1 MLLSSNFRLLLLQLD
16 RLAETPYF
24 SPNLDSFISELRKV
38 TREMIDRL
46 RSSPPRVNEKF
57 AHEALHHIWQ
67 LTQFLTGSTTKQVPY
82 EVVHVIERAARAWT
96 PNPLLITTAIVQE
109 SGFFFEGGPES
120 FFTGIEAEL
129 GIKIDARPVQIALPY
144 IYRHKPLF
152 CVPLFHELGHY
163 IDSAHDIV
171 GTSLLRYPP
180 ESGPALPGLGTI
192 EEVASKSEGEQ
203 RIWSKVVRRHR
214 HEYFADLFSVAYGGR
229 AARGFLEQFIPDEP
243 LRHTH
248 PSSADRFELME
259 DFYEG
264 RPNEIVDMFQD
275 TLISRGLPRLEKMFV
290 PVDLTASIEHV
301 RPYEVAS
308 DAELFGL
315 FETGWQFLMG
325 QWAIGSGNWAHMS
338 LDDRVDIVNDLV
350 EKSIRNRM
358 VREAWLAAANT

>member
-24 SPNLDSFISELRKV
+24 SPDLDAFIGELRKV

-46 RSSPPRVNEKF
+46 RATPPKVDEKF
-57 AHEALHHIWQ
+57 AHQALHHIWQ

-82 EVVHVIERAARAWT
+82 EVVHVIQRAARSWT

-109 SGFFFEGGPES
+109 SGFFFQGGPES

-129 GIKIDARPVQIALPY
+129 GIRIDARPVQIALPY

-163 IDSAHDIV
+163 VDSAHDIV
-171 GTSLLRYPP
+171 GTSLLRHPA
-180 ESGPALPGLGTI
+180 ENGPFLPGLGTA
-192 EEVASKSEGEQ
+192 EEVAAKSEVE
-203 RIWSKVVRRHR
+203 RKIWGKVVRRHR
-214 HEYFADLFSVAYGGR
+214 QEYFADLFSVAYGGL
-229 AARGFLEQFIPDEP
+229 AAKGFLEQFSPDDP
-243 LRHTH
+243 LQHTH

-259 DFYEG
+259 AFYEG

-275 TLISRGLPRLEKMFV
+275 TLVSRGLPKLEKKFA
-290 PVDLTASIEHV
+290 PVDLSTSLAHV

-325 QWAIGSGNWAHMS
+325 QWSHGTGHWAHVP
-338 LDDRVDIVNDLV
+338 LDDRVDVANDLI

-358 VREAWLAAANT
+358 VREAWHAAASA

>member
-24 SPNLDSFISELRKV
+24 SPDLDAFIGELRKV

-46 RSSPPRVNEKF
+46 RATPPKVDEKF
-57 AHEALHHIWQ
+57 AHQALHHIWQ

-82 EVVHVIERAARAWT
+82 EVVHVIQRAARSWT

-109 SGFFFEGGPES
+109 SGFFFQGGPES

-129 GIKIDARPVQIALPY
+129 GIRIDARPVQVALPY

-163 IDSAHDIV
+163 VDSAHDIV
-171 GTSLLRYPP
+171 GTSLLRHPA
-180 ESGPALPGLGTI
+180 ESGPFLPGLGTA
-192 EEVASKSEGEQ
+192 EEVAAKSEVEQ
-203 RIWSKVVRRHR
+203 KIWSKVVRRHR
-214 HEYFADLFSVAYGGR
+214 QEYFADLFSVAYGGL
-229 AARGFLEQFIPDEP
+229 AAKGFLEQFSPDDP
-243 LRHTH
+243 LQHTH
-248 PSSADRFELME
+248 PSSAARFELME
-259 DFYEG
+259 AFYEG

-275 TLISRGLPRLEKMFV
+275 TLVSRGLPKLEKMFA
-290 PVDLTASIEHV
+290 PVDLSASLAHV

-325 QWAIGSGNWAHMS
+325 QWSHGTGHWAHVP
-338 LDDRVDIVNDLV
+338 LDDRVDVANDLI

-358 VREAWLAAANT
+358 VREAWHAAASA